1 MAAIQINMAANSK
14 GCGAQ
19 TLQNV
24 QKTAAKHMS
33 GMAAKKLRIIQA
45 AGTSDQSAAV
55 AAQRVEETLQEWQ
68 LSKLWLR
75 IQKAADL
82 KRCRENVQKTA
93 AKHMSGMAAK
103 KLRIIERLRLVYQSA
118 DSSRGHFGSISCNSG
133 CTAGGGNT
141 AGMAAIQINMAAN
154 SKGCGAQTLQG
165 KCSKDSCKT
174 HVRNGC
180 KKAAH
185 YSSRGHFGSISCSG
199 CTACGG
205 NTAGMAAI

>member
-1 MAAIQINMAANSK
+1 MAANSKGCGSQTLQENVQKIAARHMSGMAAEKRRIIERLRLVYQSADSSRGHFGSISCNSGCTAGGGNTAGMAAIQINMAANSK

-82 KRCRENVQKTA
+82 KLCRKNVQKTA
-93 AKHMSGMAAK
+93 AEHMSRMSAK
-103 KLRIIERLRLVYQSA
+103 KLRIV
-118 DSSRGHFGSISCNSG
+118 
-133 CTAGGGNT
+133 
-141 AGMAAIQINMAAN
+141 
-154 SKGCGAQTLQG
+154 
-165 KCSKDSCKT
+165 
-174 HVRNGC
+174 
-180 KKAAH
+180 KKAAV
-185 YSSRGHFGSISCSG
+185 YQ
-199 CTACGG
+199 
-205 NTAGMAAI
+205 AAKVAKYE

>member
-75 IQKAADL
+75 IRKAADL
-82 KRCRENVQKTA
+82 KRCRKMFKKSLQDTCPEWLQKSCVLLKGCAWFINLQIQA
-93 AKHMSGMAAK
+93 AGTSD
-103 KLRIIERLRLVYQSA
+103 QSA
-118 DSSRGHFGSISCNSG
+118 A
-133 CTAGGGNT
+133 TV
-141 AGMAAIQINMAAN
+141 AAQRVEE
-154 SKGCGAQTLQG
+154 TLQEWQLF
-165 KCSKDSCKT
+165 K
-174 HVRNGC
+174 
-180 KKAAH
+180 
-185 YSSRGHFGSISCSG
+185 
-199 CTACGG
+199 
-205 NTAGMAAI
+205 